1 MCRNINIIN
10 HATCYDL
17 FDTYSCFECN
27 DLIWNTIIVL
37 ACSINITSNLHIYV
51 LEMENQYLEIKNLHF
66 FFINISKY
74 AVFSC
79 KLY

>member
-1 MCRNINIIN
+1 MCEIN

-37 ACSINITSNLHIYV
+37 ACSININSNLYIYV
-51 LEMENQYLEIKNLHF
+51 SEMENQYLEIKNLYF
-66 FFINISKY
+66 FTNISKY
-74 AVFSC
+74 VVFSC
-79 KLY
+79 KL